1 MSRQDGQSHGEP
13 MTFSISHG
21 PRRIVCLT
29 EEPTEI
35 LYALGEQ
42 DRIVGISAYT
52 VRPPQAR
59 RDKPVVSA
67 FIGGSV
73 KKIVALAPDLVI
85 GFSDIQAELA
95 KKLIGA
101 NLPVLIYNQ
110 RSIQEILDVIVD
122 LGRLVDKK
130 PDAEA
135 LVASYIARLE
145 RQAGQAARQPT
156 RPRVYFEEWDEPMI
170 SAIEWVSELI
180 EIAGGQNVFADRA
193 PSKLA
198 RGRFVSAEEVI
209 GRDPEVVFASWCGKA
224 FDRAAFEAR
233 PGFSA
238 LAAVRGG
245 RVFEVPS
252 SIILQPGPACLT
264 DGLDFL
270 AALLSPRA

>member
-1 MSRQDGQSHGEP
+1 MGRAARKP

-52 VRPPQAR
+52 ERPPQAR

-85 GFSDIQAELA
+85 GFSDIQADLA
-95 KKLIGA
+95 KQLIGE
-101 NLPVLIYNQ
+101 NLPVLIFNQ
-110 RSIQEILDVIVD
+110 RSIQQILDVILD
-122 LGRLVDKK
+122 LGRLVDRKAA
-130 PDAEA
+130 AEE
-135 LVASYIARLE
+135 LVASYVARLE
-145 RQAGQAARQPT
+145 RQTEQASSQRV
-156 RPRVYFEEWDEPMI
+156 RPSVYFEEWDEPMI

-180 EIAGGQNVFADRA
+180 EIAGGRNVFADRA
-193 PSKLA
+193 QSKLA
-198 RGRFVSAEEVI
+198 RGRFVSAAEVVE
-209 GRDPEVVFASWCGKA
+209 RDPDVVFASWCGKA

-233 PGFSA
+233 PGFST
-238 LAAVRGG
+238 LAAVREG
-245 RVFEVPS
+245 RVFEVPAP
-252 SIILQPGPACLT
+252 IILQPGPACLT

>member
-1 MSRQDGQSHGEP
+1 MA
-13 MTFSISHG
+13 FSISRG
-21 PRRIVCLT
+21 PTRIVCLT

-42 DRIVGISAYT
+42 ARIVGISAYT
-52 VRPPQAR
+52 ERPAEAR

-73 KKIVALAPDLVI
+73 KKIRALRPDLVI

-95 KKLIGA
+95 KTLILE
-101 NLPVLIYNQ
+101 NLPVLIFNQ
-110 RSIQEILDVIVD
+110 RSIQEILDVVID
-122 LGRLVDKK
+122 LGRLVNQSAR
-130 PDAEA
+130 AEA
-135 LVASYIARLE
+135 LVAGYIERLE
-145 RQAGQAARQPT
+145 RHAERAARAGL

-170 SAIEWVSELI
+170 SAIEWVSELV
-180 EIAGGQNVFADRA
+180 EIAGGRNVFADRA
-193 PSKLA
+193 RQKLA
-198 RGRFVSAEEVI
+198 RGRFVTADEVV
-209 GRDPEVVFASWCGKA
+209 REDPEVVLASWCGKP
-224 FDRAAFEAR
+224 FDRSSFEAR
-233 PGFSA
+233 PGFSS
-238 LAAVRGG
+238 LSAVREG

>member
-1 MSRQDGQSHGEP
+1 
-13 MTFSISHG
+13 MTFALSHG

-52 VRPPQAR
+52 ERPPEAR

-73 KKIVALAPDLVI
+73 RKIRALDPDLVI
-85 GFSDIQAELA
+85 GFSDIQADLA
-95 KKLIGA
+95 RDLIRA
-101 NLPVLIYNQ
+101 NLPVLIFNQ
-110 RSIQEILDVIVD
+110 RSIQQILDVVLD
-122 LGRLVDKK
+122 LGRLVNQRER
-130 PDAEA
+130 AEA
-135 LVASYIARLE
+135 LVHGYIQRLE
-145 RQAGQAARQPT
+145 RAAQQVEPGAA

-180 EIAGGQNVFADRA
+180 QIAGGRNVFAARA
-193 PSKLA
+193 PGKLA
-198 RGRFVSAEEVI
+198 RDRFVTAEEVV
-209 GRDPEVVFASWCGKA
+209 REDPEVVLASWCGKP
-224 FDRAAFEAR
+224 FDRQAFEAR
-233 PGFSA
+233 PGFST
-238 LAAVRGG
+238 LSAVQAG

-252 SIILQPGPACLT
+252 AIILQPGPACLT

-270 AALLSPRA
+270 VRALSRRA

>member
-1 MSRQDGQSHGEP
+1 
-13 MTFSISHG
+13 MTFAISHG

-52 VRPPQAR
+52 ERPPEAR

-73 KKIVALAPDLVI
+73 EKIRALAPDLVI
-85 GFSDIQAELA
+85 GFSDIQADLA
-95 KKLIGA
+95 RKLILE
-101 NLPVLIYNQ
+101 NLPVLIFNQ
-110 RSIQEILDVIVD
+110 RSLQEVLDVVVD
-122 LGRLVDKK
+122 LGRLVNQSAR
-130 PDAEA
+130 AEA

-145 RQAGQAARQPT
+145 RAAGQVASAAS
-156 RPRVYFEEWDEPMI
+156 RPRVYFEEWDDPMI

-180 EIAGGQNVFADRA
+180 EIAGGRNVFADRA
-193 PSKLA
+193 RGKLA
-198 RGRFVSAEEVI
+198 KERFVTVADVV
-209 GRDPEVVFASWCGKA
+209 RQDPEVVLASWCGKP
-224 FDRAAFEAR
+224 FDRVAFEAR

-238 LAAVRGG
+238 LAAVQSG

-270 AALLSPRA
+270 QRTLSRGGGVGADLS